1 VVAGSGC
8 RGQERIGTTSDV
20 APAPMQRRQTE
31 PHWGT
36 SKAGNVESLQC
47 SSGEVKF

>member
-8 RGQERIGTTSDV
+8 RGRERIGMTSDAAA
-20 APAPMQRRQTE
+20 APTKRRTE

-36 SKAGNVESLQC
+36 SKAGNVESLRR
-47 SSGEVKF
+47 SSAEVKF